1 MIDFDEPGTRPDTH
15 PDDEGAV
22 RPGPLWRHALW
33 VAGITAA
40 ALALGWVTSLF
51 RLGLMEYGLP
61 AAAPGDLMA
70 YLATWGAVGLAVA
83 TILRAAAAKVP
94 VYAPGRIAAGLTYL
108 GTRLT
113 LGWRP
118 EAPLLVGMA
127 AIALVAA
134 AAWSAFALSALRR
147 ASQEAAPAER

>member
-1 MIDFDEPGTRPDTH
+1 MIDFYDS
-15 PDDEGAV
+15 DDEIV
-22 RPGPLWRHALW
+22 RPGPFRRHALW
-33 VAGITAA
+33 VVGITAA

-51 RLGLMEYGLP
+51 RIGPERYGLP
-61 AAAPGDLMA
+61 AAAPGDLTV
-70 YLATWGAVGLAVA
+70 YLAAWGAAGLAVA

-94 VYAPGRIAAGLTYL
+94 VYAPGRIATGLTYL

-118 EAPLLVGMA
+118 EAPVLAGMA

-147 ASQEAAPAER
+147 APQESAPAEE

>member
-1 MIDFDEPGTRPDTH
+1 MIDLHDPGTH
-15 PDDEGAV
+15 PDDEEDAV
-22 RPGPLWRHALW
+22 RPGPFWRHALW
-33 VAGITAA
+33 VVGITVA

-61 AAAPGDLMA
+61 AAASGDLTA
-70 YLATWGAVGLAVA
+70 YLVAWGAVGLAVA
-83 TILRAAAAKVP
+83 TILRAVAARVP

-127 AIALVAA
+127 AIALAAA
-134 AAWSAFALSALRR
+134 AAWSAFALGALRR
-147 ASQEAAPAER
+147 APQEPAPAER